1 MGKGT
6 SVLLTIVS
14 GAAGA
19 AIGAGVT
26 NHNLQK
32 KIDYYEKRVEK
43 FKTYFDLTNEWLRL
57 KNEGKT
63 LSEYFEK
70 NQWKHIAIYGMGE
83 LGNRLLEELRGSS
96 VVVDYAIDK
105 HTDKVYSEV
114 DVKEISEGLPE
125 VDVIVIT
132 PIYAYDE
139 VEEMLMDAVD
149 YPIVSIE
156 DVVFNS

>member
-1 MGKGT
+1 MSKGK
-6 SVLLTIVS
+6 SAFLTIVS

-32 KIDYYEKRVEK
+32 KIDYYEKRVDK
-43 FKTYFDLTNEWLRL
+43 FKSYFDLTNEWLRL
-57 KNEGKT
+57 KNEGKS
-63 LSEYFEK
+63 LAEYFAK
-70 NQWKHIAIYGMGE
+70 NNWSHIAIYGMGE
-83 LGNRLLEELRGSS
+83 LGNRLMEELKGSS
-96 VVVDYAIDK
+96 VAVDYAIDK

-114 DVKEISEGLPE
+114 DVREVSDELPE

-132 PIYAYDE
+132 PFYAYDE
-139 VEEMLMDAVD
+139 VEEMLMDTVD

-156 DVVFNS
+156 DVVFNV